1 MGCRG
6 LTGFSGFF
14 PVVSG
19 VLVSKSLVIN
29 GFSFSGNGEFSGS
42 SEGFSERERE

>member
-1 MGCRG
+1 MVSR
-6 LTGFSGFF
+6 FSGLL

-19 VLVSKSLVIN
+19 VLGCKSLIIN
-29 GFSFSGNGEFSGS
+29 GISFSGNEEFSGS

>member
-1 MGCRG
+1 MGVAG
-6 LTGFSGFF
+6 LL

-19 VLVSKSLVIN
+19 VLAYKSLIIN